1 VYGLI
6 KAYDPETQ
14 TGTITIGKENFQF
27 EIKDWVADAPPEYG
41 DEVVFELRGVK
52 PFNIN
57 LRGALLN
64 KSEAVKSRYIAIAL
78 AFFLGW
84 AGIHRFYLGYY
95 RIGITQIIVNGL
107 LVVAGLMGYAVLWGF
122 VESFLLFSGHLDKD
136 AEGRP
141 LK

>member
-1 VYGLI
+1 MYGLI

-14 TGTITIGKENFQF
+14 TGTITNGKENFNF
-27 EIKDWVADAPPEYG
+27 EIKDWVASAPPEYG
-41 DEVVFELRGVK
+41 DEVAFDLRGVK
-52 PFNIN
+52 PYNIN

-64 KSEAVKSRYIAIAL
+64 KDQAVKSKYIALAL

-95 RIGITQIIVNGL
+95 RVGITQIIVNGL
-107 LVVAGLMGYAVLWGF
+107 LVVAGMMGYALLWGF

>member
-64 KSEAVKSRYIAIAL
+64 NSEAVKSRYIAIAL

-95 RIGITQIIVNGL
+95 RVGITQIIVNGL